1 MAEDATIENE
11 KKRKSAYRFKAAS
24 DIDLLKEVM
33 LIQPFA
39 AAYGQTKSCWE
50 EFSDNLCA
58 IYGSVLTG
66 QGCRKRFD
74 DLMAAFKEQS
84 TASLRASGTDEEYL
98 ERDQLLQD
106 LSDMIDVI
114 LLEKKTKKELKDD
127 KVDRRET
134 DGHAIRDAAMY
145 ALKRKSIDGESNSTR
160 EKPAKRSTPLST
172 TSASAIDVVT
182 TMMEKANANKNEE
195 LALQREATIISQR
208 KRELEEARFHLD
220 KFEREERLAI
230 EKREREERFTL
241 GKMERESQIRLM
253 HEVIAMLKTK
263 NK

>member
-39 AAYGQTKSCWE
+39 AAYGQTKSRWE
-50 EFSDNLCA
+50 EISDNF
-58 IYGSVLTG
+58 VLTG

-74 DLMAAFKEQS
+74 DLIAAFKEQS

-98 ERDQLLQD
+98 QRDQLLQD

-114 LLEKKTKKELKDD
+114 LLEKKTEKELKDD
-127 KVDRRET
+127 KVDKRET

-145 ALKRKSIDGESNSTR
+145 ALKRKSIDGESNSTQ
-160 EKPAKRSTPLST
+160 EKPAMRSTPLST

-208 KRELEEARFHLD
+208 KLELEEARFHLD

-241 GKMERESQIRLM
+241 DKMERESQIRLM